1 MPTWLDSL
9 DFLSPDQRATL
20 AQHDLDTPAAVRS
33 LSASAISEAT
43 GLTLGK
49 VGKLLTAAAE
59 AHAPAKPNPISVV
72 VSAPVE
78 RSRDERIQATLAEAA
93 TDPTRLTALL
103 DLGVDRV
110 VVGTPQAPDSDVVN
124 VEQTRAM
131 LAHAATGAPVGATW
145 GGLRIVDIAE
155 VVSPRIYCNPR
166 TSKALQGGADE
177 ISLVPWAQL
186 GLDGLRLAAYGY
198 MRGLFDGRPE
208 EAVFASVRDDA
219 ALRQRI
225 TVMAK
230 AAGDKLEDL
239 DDRLIWRPAKGQPA
253 APARDTQRIRMRGGQ
268 SATSPWIALEELL
281 LRRFSGDEMRRLFS
295 NYLGSEF
302 CSALPGTNASPATL
316 AHDAVDLIR
325 RRGLATP
332 ELQRAL
338 RAERPRAADEI
349 DAVFVALGIA

>member
-1 MPTWLDSL
+1 MFTWLDSL
-9 DFLSPDQRATL
+9 DFLSPEQRATL

-33 LSASAISEAT
+33 LSAAAISEAT

-49 VGKLLTAAAE
+49 VGKLLTSAAETHAAA
-59 AHAPAKPNPISVV
+59 KPDPINVV

-78 RSRDERIQATLAEAA
+78 RSRDERIQSTLAAA
-93 TDPTRLTALL
+93 AADPTRLAALL
-103 DLGVDRV
+103 DLGVARV
-110 VVGTPQAPDSDVVN
+110 VVGTAQDPDSDVVN
-124 VEQTRAM
+124 AEQTRAM
-131 LAHAATGAPVGATW
+131 LAHAATGAPVGGTW
-145 GGLRIVDIAE
+145 GGLRIVDIAD

-166 TSKALQGGADE
+166 TGKALQGGADE

-208 EAVFASVRDDA
+208 DVVFASVRDDA

-225 TVMAK
+225 AVMAK
-230 AAGDKLEDL
+230 AAGDKLDDL
-239 DDRLIWRPAKGQPA
+239 DDRLIWRAAKDQPPAPVRDTARSRMRNGQPA
-253 APARDTQRIRMRGGQ
+253 A
-268 SATSPWIALEELL
+268 SPWAAMEELL
-281 LRRFSGDEMRRLFS
+281 LRRFSGDDMRRFFS
-295 NYLGSEF
+295 NNLGADF
-302 CSALPGTNASPATL
+302 CSALPGTNSSPAAL
-316 AHDAVDLIR
+316 ANAAVDLIR

-338 RAERPRAADEI
+338 RAERPRASDEI